1 MGKTEGESM
10 KITVD
15 LDEIKLLGYK
25 RAFLL
30 GYCRAK
36 PNFTIKELC
45 DDLGMCDN
53 SARDG
58 LNDLEAMGY
67 LEQVYGVSERY
78 LSKKE
83 RGCGRKHIMLGVK
96 VYD

>member
-1 MGKTEGESM
+1 M

-15 LDEIKLLGYK
+15 LDEMKELGYK
-25 RAFLL
+25 LAFTL

-45 DDLGMCDN
+45 EDLGICDRA
-53 SARDG
+53 ARDG
-58 LNDLEAMGY
+58 INDLEAMGY
-67 LEQVYGVSERY
+67 LEQVYGVSDRY
-78 LSKKE
+78 LNEKK

-96 VYD
+96 VYG